1 MCTRNIW
8 IPKKTSGIVKIKNTD
23 LETFIKEHKEIGV
36 SIENPAVY
44 PYLTAQVNLE
54 IQEKLIGKHREDNA
68 QKILNLVGLKGN
80 NLKVEKYS
88 LGMKQ
93 RLALGLALVGEP
105 SILILDEPFNGL
117 DPIVV
122 EDMINLL
129 KQLKE
134 EGITIIISSHMI
146 DDLLELVDVIDVM
159 KNGSIIKEIYLKE
172 LVNTDI
178 KKYLLSLMKEE
189 NR

>member
-1 MCTRNIW
+1 M
-8 IPKKTSGIVKIKNTD
+8 
-23 LETFIKEHKEIGV
+23 
-36 SIENPAVY
+36 
-44 PYLTAQVNLE
+44 
-54 IQEKLIGKHREDNA
+54 
-68 QKILNLVGLKGN
+68 
-80 NLKVEKYS
+80 
-88 LGMKQ
+88 
-93 RLALGLALVGEP
+93 ALGLALVGEP

-159 KNGSIIKEIYLKE
+159 KNGSIIKEIFLKE

-178 KKYLLSLMKEE
+178 KKYLLNLMKEE

>member
-1 MCTRNIW
+1 M
-8 IPKKTSGIVKIKNTD
+8 
-23 LETFIKEHKEIGV
+23 IG
-36 SIENPAVY
+36 N
-44 PYLTAQVNLE
+44 
-54 IQEKLIGKHREDNA
+54 HREDNA

-159 KNGSIIKEIYLKE
+159 KNGSIIKSIFLKE

-178 KKYLLSLMKEE
+178 KKYLLNLMKEE
-189 NR
+189 KR

>member
-1 MCTRNIW
+1 M
-8 IPKKTSGIVKIKNTD
+8 
-23 LETFIKEHKEIGV
+23 
-36 SIENPAVY
+36 
-44 PYLTAQVNLE
+44 
-54 IQEKLIGKHREDNA
+54 
-68 QKILNLVGLKGN
+68 
-80 NLKVEKYS
+80 
-88 LGMKQ
+88 
-93 RLALGLALVGEP
+93 
-105 SILILDEPFNGL
+105 DEPFNGL

>member
-1 MCTRNIW
+1 
-8 IPKKTSGIVKIKNTD
+8 
-23 LETFIKEHKEIGV
+23 
-36 SIENPAVY
+36 
-44 PYLTAQVNLE
+44 
-54 IQEKLIGKHREDNA
+54 
-68 QKILNLVGLKGN
+68 
-80 NLKVEKYS
+80 
-88 LGMKQ
+88 MKQ